1 MLAKSLV
8 MLQKLKVVICRAKGE
23 VFDTDLKLKMCG
35 KKLCPS
41 YHVKYLRVYLDEY
54 LNWVT
59 CVNQLC
65 VKLSY
70 NATILQNENYKI
82 C

>member
-23 VFDTDLKLKMCG
+23 VFDTVLKLKMCG

-41 YHVKYLRVYLDEY
+41 YHVKYLRVYLDE
-54 LNWVT
+54 
-59 CVNQLC
+59 
-65 VKLSY
+65 
-70 NATILQNENYKI
+70 
-82 C
+82 

>member
-41 YHVKYLRVYLDEY
+41 YHVKYLRVYLDE
-54 LNWVT
+54 
-59 CVNQLC
+59 
-65 VKLSY
+65 
-70 NATILQNENYKI
+70 
-82 C
+82 